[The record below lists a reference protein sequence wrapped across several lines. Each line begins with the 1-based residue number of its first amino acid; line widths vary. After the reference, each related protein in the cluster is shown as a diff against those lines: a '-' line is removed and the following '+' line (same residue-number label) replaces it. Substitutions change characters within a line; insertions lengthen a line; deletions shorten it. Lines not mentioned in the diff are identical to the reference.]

1 MNEPLL
7 QLDWRQLPNA
17 PAPGSELCDLQ
28 ELEPDAVKEFR
39 FESEVP
45 DEAAFSLIVFLHD
58 AAVHGYVNQCPHH
71 WLPMNRRD
79 GKFLRW
85 SSTEIM
91 CSHHSAVFDLSRS
104 GHCSMGPCLGT
115 NLVQVPLQ
123 VENGRVAI
131 AS

>member
-1 MNEPLL
+1 MSEPLL

-17 PAPGSELCDLQ
+17 PVPGSELCDLQ
-28 ELEPDAVKEFR
+28 ELEQDAVKEFR
-39 FESEVP
+39 FQSSVP
-45 DEAAFSLIVFLHD
+45 DELPFSLIVFRHG

-79 GKFLRW
+79 GKFLCW
-85 SSTEIM
+85 SSTQIM
-91 CSHHSAVFDLSRS
+91 CAHHSAVFDLSQG

-123 VENGRVAI
+123 VVNARVAI